1 MLNGRIQLVERFVEA
16 RNFIKTNPKAMID
29 ICNELLEHPDVD
41 TAIRVGDVYAQL
53 IEFCY
58 QSKNMK
64 DALKYLNGM
73 KGRKIVITPYLDM
86 EMVDN
91 IYRDNGINPNDNK
104 RGRDDIDEDIREEF

>member
-1 MLNGRIQLVERFVEA
+1 
-16 RNFIKTNPKAMID
+16 MID
-29 ICNELLEHPDVD
+29 ICNELLEHPEVD

-64 DALKYLNGM
+64 DALKYLNAM
-73 KGRKIVITPYLDM
+73 KSRKIVITPYLDM

-91 IYRDNGINPNDNK
+91 IYWDNGINPGDNK
-104 RGRDDIDEDIREEF
+104 RQRDEIDEDIREEF